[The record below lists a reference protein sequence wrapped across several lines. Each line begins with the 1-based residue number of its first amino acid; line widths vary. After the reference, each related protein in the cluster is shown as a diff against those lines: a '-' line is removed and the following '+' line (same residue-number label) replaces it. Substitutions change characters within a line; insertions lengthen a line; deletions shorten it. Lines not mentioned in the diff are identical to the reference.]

1 MINLSEVIETNKM
14 IEQENLD
21 VRTITMGISLLS
33 CADTSLET
41 TCSNIYSKI
50 TSLARNLVS
59 TGDEISR
66 EFAIP
71 IVNKRI
77 SVTPISLVGANCCK
91 TPADYVA
98 IAKTLDKAAKDV
110 GVNFLGGY
118 SAIVSKGMTQ
128 SDELLIRSIPEAM
141 ASTERICSS
150 VNVGSTKTGIN
161 MDAVRLMGDIILET
175 ARQTADDDSLGCAK
189 LVVLCNAP
197 DDNPFMAGAFHG
209 VSEADAIINVGV
221 SGPGVVKHALEQM
234 DKSDSNGLAT
244 FETLGETIKKTAFK
258 ITRVGQ
264 LVAQEAARRLGIPF
278 GIIDLSLAP
287 TPAIGDSVADILCCM
302 GVEYAG
308 APGTTAALAMLND
321 QVKKGGVMASSYV
334 GGLSGAFI
342 PVSED
347 QGMIDAV
354 EAGALTIEK
363 LEAMTCVCSVGLDM
377 IAIPGDTPSTTI
389 SGIIADEAAI
399 GMINQKTTAVR
410 IIPVI
415 GKGVG
420 ESVEFGG
427 LLGHAP
433 VMPVNTFGCSRF
445 VNRKGRMPAPIHSFK
460 N

>member
-33 CADTSLET
+33 CADSSLER
-41 TCSNIYSKI
+41 TCLNIYDKI
-50 TSLARNLVS
+50 TTLASRLVS
-59 TGDEISR
+59 TGEEISR

-77 SVTPISLVGANCCK
+77 SITPASLVGASCCK
-91 TPADYVA
+91 SPSDYVR
-98 IAKTLDKAAKDV
+98 IAHTLDRAAREV
-110 GVNFLGGY
+110 GVNFLGGF
-118 SAIVSKGMTQ
+118 SAVVSKGMTT
-128 SDELLIRSIPEAM
+128 SDELLIRSIPEAL
-141 ASTERICSS
+141 STTGYICSS
-150 VNVGSTKTGIN
+150 INVGSTKTGIN
-161 MDAVRLMGDIILET
+161 MDAVRLMGET
-175 ARQTADDDSLGCAK
+175 IRATAEATRENDSLGCAK

-221 SGPGVVKHALEQM
+221 SGPGVVKYALEQM
-234 DKSDSNGLAT
+234 DASSPAGLAS

-264 LVAQEAARRLGIPF
+264 LVAQEAAARLGVPF

-287 TPAIGDSVADILCCM
+287 TPAIGDSVADILHCM
-302 GVEYAG
+302 GVEHAG

-377 IAIPGDTPSTTI
+377 IAIPGDTSAATI

-399 GMINQKTTAVR
+399 GMVNQKTTAVR

-415 GKGVG
+415 GKSVG
-420 ESVEFGG
+420 DTVEFGG

-433 VMPVNTFGCSRF
+433 VMPVNTFDCSRF
-445 VNRKGRMPAPIHSFK
+445 VNRIGRIPAPIHSFK